1 MVDGFGIGAEGDISL
16 LCPQE
21 PSSAMP
27 VALCL
32 RPEVVWGSWSL
43 SVETVW
49 MDSIGQSSLRYSF
62 ILSLSQVITNRQ

>member
-1 MVDGFGIGAEGDISL
+1 MLGAQVETAVVDGLGIGAEGDISL

-32 RPEVVWGSWSL
+32 RPEVVWGSWSP
-43 SVETVW
+43 SVETV
-49 MDSIGQSSLRYSF
+49 
-62 ILSLSQVITNRQ
+62 